1 MEQVLLY
8 LLFITPV
15 GLLLDLIGFVLIIL
29 NGHAFFIKSGT
40 DEAPA
45 KGRPGNI
52 YIQHEGPESGRKDR
66 QFFWAMTGAVMVVVG
81 FTFQIVGSIVAI
93 SQSGN

>member
-15 GLLLDLIGFVLIIL
+15 GLLLDLIGFVLIIRH
-29 NGHAFFIKSGT
+29 GHAFFIKLGT
-40 DEAPA
+40 GEAPA
-45 KGRPGNI
+45 RGRPGNI
-52 YIQHEGPESGRKDR
+52 YLQYEGTETGSKDR

-81 FTFQIVGSIVAI
+81 FAFQIVGSIVAI